1 MFKIIESKI
10 DTQGKL
16 IYLESSHEFI
26 SEPSI
31 NSDITILVGYIYI
44 GFDSENNESTQVW
57 GFHHNFN
64 WKSSDLTPPKATKG
78 KVVLNGDINSGDSK
92 RITGANSWKTVYDKS
107 SGWVRFGGENN
118 SLKIS
123 YVEFFPYTIMG
134 IDENGDITELWLKPI
149 MK

>member
-16 IYLESSHEFI
+16 IYIESSHEFE

-31 NSDITILVGYIYI
+31 NSDITVLVGYIYI

-64 WKSSDLTPPKATKG
+64 WKSSDLKPPKAIQG
-78 KVVLNGDINSGDSK
+78 KVGLIGDINSGDSK
-92 RITGANSWKTVYDKS
+92 RIAGANSWETDYDKS
-107 SGWVRFGGENN
+107 SGWLRFGGENN

-134 IDENGDITELWLKPI
+134 IDENGDITELWLRPI
-149 MK
+149 LK